1 MSMMKRKNR
10 IRKTGALQI
19 GEYVEREPVSF
30 PAPFVA
36 GSTNQREMMV
46 GRVCYIHPLGR
57 FHVVEFQGRSGSVR
71 EAFLGVER

>member
-1 MSMMKRKNR
+1 MSMKRKNR
-10 IRKTGALQI
+10 MRKTGALQL

-30 PAPFVA
+30 QAPFVA